1 MNDNVSQA
9 QRLAASSLTSF
20 PVNEPMPSQSTTTD
34 SRTSSAY
41 SASSAPQTPD
51 NWPHPLAEDAFY
63 GLAGDIVRTIEPHTE
78 ADPAALMIQLLTTF
92 GNVVG
97 REAHFMVEATPHHP
111 NLFAVVVGDTAKS
124 RKGTSWGHIHSF
136 FEPVDDLWIQERI
149 QNGLSSGEGLI
160 WAVRDGLGK
169 DDIGVNDKRLMV
181 VEGEFASTLRVL
193 KREGNTLSA
202 VMRSAWDTGTLNTLT
217 KNSPA
222 RATGAH
228 ISIIGHITRHELL
241 RYLDDTEAGN
251 GFGNRFL
258 WGCARRSKCLPEGG
272 RIHEVNLTPLTDRLS
287 EAIKFARKAGRIE
300 FDEETRR
307 LWHKVYPDL
316 SEGKPGLLGA
326 MIARAEAQVI
336 RLSVIYAL
344 LDLSTVIQKEHLE
357 AALAVW
363 QYCEDSCRYIFG
375 NALGDPVADSLLKAL
390 RDKKPN
396 GMTRTDI
403 NKMFKE
409 HRQANQIDRALRLL
423 EELGSAKRESQETGG
438 RPSEVWFAT

>member
-1 MNDNVSQA
+1 MPKTIQQNTSNADDLRDNRAFSA
-9 QRLAASSLTSF
+9 F
-20 PVNEPMPSQSTTTD
+20 
-34 SRTSSAY
+34 SAY
-41 SASSAPQTPD
+41 SSPWRQ
-51 NWPHPLAEDAFY
+51 PLAEEAFY

-97 REAHFMVEATPHHP
+97 RKAHFMVEATPHHL

-124 RKGTSWGHIHSF
+124 RKGTSWGQIRKF
-136 FEPVDDLWIQERI
+136 FEPVADLWVQERI

-160 WAVRDGLGK
+160 WAVRDDLGI
-169 DDIGVNDKRLMV
+169 DAPGVQDKRLLV

-202 VMRSAWDTGTLNTLT
+202 VMRSAWDTGSLNTLT

-222 RATGAH
+222 KATGAH
-228 ISIIGHITRHELL
+228 ITIIGHITRQELL

-258 WGCARRSKCLPEGG
+258 WACARRSKCLPEGG
-272 RIHEVNLTPLTDRLS
+272 RIHEVNLTPLTNWL
-287 EAIKFARKAGRIE
+287 EAAIQFARQAERIE
-300 FDEETRR
+300 FDQEARR
-307 LWHKVYPDL
+307 LWYEVYPQL

-336 RLSVIYAL
+336 RLSCIYAL
-344 LDLSTVIQKEHLE
+344 LDFSVVILEEHLR

-363 QYCEDSCRYIFG
+363 KYCEDSCHYIFG
-375 NALGDPVADSLLKAL
+375 KALGDPIADGLLRAL
-390 RDKKPN
+390 RSRPS
-396 GMTRTDI
+396 GMNRTDI
-403 NKMFKE
+403 NKMFKG
-409 HRQANQIDRALRLL
+409 HRSSTQISRALGVLSEL
-423 EELGSAKRESQETGG
+423 ELAKPQLQATDG

>member
-1 MNDNVSQA
+1 
-9 QRLAASSLTSF
+9 
-20 PVNEPMPSQSTTTD
+20 MPTAIETVKRWLNGPNGDEMKENTPLD
-34 SRTSSAY
+34 SRPFSASSAY
-41 SASSAPQTPD
+41 SAPQTPE
-51 NWPHPLAEDAFY
+51 NWPQSLSKEAFY

-78 ADPAALMIQLLTTF
+78 ADPAALMIQLLITF

-97 REAHFMVEATPHHP
+97 REAHFMVEATPHHT
-111 NLFAVVVGDTAKS
+111 NLFTVLVGDTAKS
-124 RKGTSWGHIHSF
+124 RKGTSWGHINRL
-136 FEPVDDLWIQERI
+136 FEEVASSWVQERI

-228 ISIIGHITRHELL
+228 ISIIGHITRQELL
-241 RYLDDTEAGN
+241 RYMDNIEAGN
-251 GFGNRFL
+251 CFGNRFL

-287 EAIKFARKAGRIE
+287 EAIKFARKAGRIG
-300 FDEETRR
+300 FDEDARR
-307 LWHKVYPDL
+307 LWHEVYTEL

-375 NALGDPVADSLLKAL
+375 DALGDPVLDRLLKAL
-390 RDKKPN
+390 QGRKPN
-396 GMTRTDI
+396 GMARTEI
-403 NKMFKE
+403 NKLFQGHK
-409 HRQANQIDRALRLL
+409 QANQIDRALRLL
-423 EELGSAKRESQETGG
+423 EERGLARQENQKTDG

>member
-1 MNDNVSQA
+1 MNKFVSQA
-9 QRLAASSLTSF
+9 QPLATSSLTIF
-20 PVNEPMPSQSTTTD
+20 PVSTDEPMPSQPPATD
-34 SRTSSAY
+34 SRTFSAF
-41 SASSAPQTPD
+41 SASSASWPQ
-51 NWPHPLAEDAFY
+51 PLAEDVFY

-97 REAHFMVEATPHHP
+97 REAHFMVEATPHYT

-124 RKGTSWGHIHSF
+124 RKGTSWGHIRSF
-136 FEPVDDLWIQERI
+136 FELVADLWVQERI

-160 WAVRDGLGK
+160 WAVRDGLGQ
-169 DDIGVNDKRLMV
+169 DDLGVYDKRLMV

-222 RATGAH
+222 KATGAH
-228 ISIIGHITRHELL
+228 ISIIGHITRQELL
-241 RYLDDTEAGN
+241 RYLDNTEAGN

-258 WGCARRSKCLPEGG
+258 WGCAKRSKCLPEGG
-272 RIHEVNLTPLTDRLS
+272 RIHEVDLTSLTNRLS

-300 FDEETRR
+300 FDEDTRK
-307 LWHKVYPDL
+307 LWHEVYPQL

-336 RLSVIYAL
+336 RLSIIYAL
-344 LDLSTVIQKEHLE
+344 LDLSTVIRKEQLE

-363 QYCEDSCRYIFG
+363 RYCEDSCRYIFG
-375 NALGDPVADSLLKAL
+375 KTLGDPLADGLLRAL
-390 RDKKPN
+390 RSRPN
-396 GMTRTDI
+396 GMNRTDM
-403 NKMFKE
+403 NKLFKG
-409 HRQANQIDRALRLL
+409 HRSSTEISRALGLL
-423 EELGSAKRESQETGG
+423 AELELAKPNVQATGG
-438 RPSEVWFAT
+438 RSSEVWFAT

>member
-1 MNDNVSQA
+1 MPKTIQQNTSNADDLRDNRAFSA
-9 QRLAASSLTSF
+9 F
-20 PVNEPMPSQSTTTD
+20 
-34 SRTSSAY
+34 SAY
-41 SASSAPQTPD
+41 SSPWPQ
-51 NWPHPLAEDAFY
+51 PLAEEAFS

-78 ADPAALMIQLLTTF
+78 ADPAALMIQLLATF

-97 REAHFMVEATPHHP
+97 RKAHFMVEATPHHL

-124 RKGTSWGHIHSF
+124 RKGTSWGQIRKF
-136 FEPVDDLWIQERI
+136 FEPVAELWVQERI

-160 WAVRDGLGK
+160 WAVRDDLGK
-169 DDIGVNDKRLMV
+169 DDPGVQDKRLLV

-228 ISIIGHITRHELL
+228 ISIIGHITRQELL

-258 WGCARRSKCLPEGG
+258 WACARRSKCLPEGG
-272 RIHEVNLTPLTDRLS
+272 RIHEVNLTPLTNWL
-287 EAIKFARKAGRIE
+287 EAAIQFARQAERIE
-300 FDEETRR
+300 FDQEARR
-307 LWHKVYPDL
+307 LWYEVYPQL

-336 RLSVIYAL
+336 RLSCIYAL
-344 LDLSTVIQKEHLE
+344 LDVSTVIWEEHLR

-363 QYCEDSCRYIFG
+363 RYCEDSCHYIFG
-375 NALGDPVADSLLKAL
+375 KALGDPIADGLLRAL
-390 RDKKPN
+390 RSRPN
-396 GMTRTDI
+396 GMNRTDM
-403 NKMFKE
+403 NRMFKG
-409 HRQANQIDRALRLL
+409 HKGSTQISRALGVLS
-423 EELGSAKRESQETGG
+423 ELDLAKPQVQATDG
-438 RPSEVWFAT
+438 RSVEVWFAT